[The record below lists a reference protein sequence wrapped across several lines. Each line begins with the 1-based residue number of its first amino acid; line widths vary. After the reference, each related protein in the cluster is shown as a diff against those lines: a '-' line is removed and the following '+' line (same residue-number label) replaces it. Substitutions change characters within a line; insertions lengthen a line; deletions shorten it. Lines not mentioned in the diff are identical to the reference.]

1 MFSCPVDVAWPEEY
15 QNLGIVMADESKVIP
30 IREEHL
36 PTPPA
41 SANTARPTVFAS
53 EGHTQR
59 RFLPP

>member
-15 QNLGIVMADESKVIP
+15 QDLVTVMTGEAKVIP
-30 IREEHL
+30 IREGHL

-41 SANTARPTVFAS
+41 SANTARPTAFAS